1 METSLAQK
9 AVYLALAGKWREAL
23 EVNLQILSQSSDDLD
38 ALNRLARCYSEIG
51 STASA
56 IETTQKVLK
65 IDPIN
70 PIAQRCLSKW
80 KVARPGENHKQGTT
94 SGEAFLEESGKTKM
108 ITLLN
113 LGDKNV
119 FANLDSGDE
128 VKLASYSHK
137 VSVIDD
143 EDHYIGRLPD
153 DLAARLRNF
162 LKQGNKYQVI
172 IKSADEKEVTVL
184 IKELEN
190 KTGVTSFP
198 PEKIDYVSFT
208 PPELV
213 HRDIPEMANVEE
225 TPE

>member
-9 AVYLALAGKWREAL
+9 AVCLALAGKWQEAL
-23 EVNLQILSQSSDDLD
+23 EVNLEILSQNPEDID
-38 ALNRLARCYSEIG
+38 AMNRLARCYSEIG
-51 STASA
+51 STADA
-56 IETTQKVLK
+56 VETTQKVLK

-80 KVARPGENHKQGTT
+80 KVVHPGENHRSSAT

-108 ITLLN
+108 VTLMN
-113 LGDKNV
+113 LGDRNV
-119 FANLDSGDE
+119 FVNLDSGDE
-128 VKLASYSHK
+128 VKLASYAHK

-143 EDHYIGRLPD
+143 IDRYIGRLPD
-153 DLAARLRNF
+153 DLAARLRGL
-162 LKQGNKYQVI
+162 LKQGNKYQVL
-172 IKSADEKEVTVL
+172 IKSTDEKEVTVL

-190 KTGVTSFP
+190 KTGITSFP